1 MPLQHFM
8 EFRLTDQQQ
17 LHDLVVVGVDVRQQ
31 PQLLERFA
39 VQILGFVDDQYGLF
53 AVRIFP
59 AQ

>member
-1 MPLQHFM
+1 M

-17 LHDLVVVGVDVRQQ
+17 LHDLVAVGVDVRQQ